1 MDEFSRKFDIK
12 NLNNALEISG
22 KIGKQPKVTTWEKNN
37 VAFSFPRV
45 RRYDTVVNN
54 MDMLEHFQDNLN
66 TNISN
71 KVNQENFI
79 RTAKTV
85 VANFTA
91 KYHDGEYD
99 DPANH
104 DARKEKL
111 PY

>member
-1 MDEFSRKFDIK
+1 MNNAIEIAGKLGK
-12 NLNNALEISG
+12 QVPKVHAWELNNAS
-22 KIGKQPKVTTWEKNN
+22 
-37 VAFSFPRV
+37 FSFPRV

-66 TNISN
+66 TNVSN
-71 KVNQENFI
+71 KINQDNFI

-85 VANFTA
+85 VANFGE
-91 KYHDGEYD
+91 KYHDGGYD

-104 DARKEKL
+104 DPRKEKK